1 MFCVFIP
8 RRCRWVIVILPFR
21 ALLYLIGFRSYVLS
35 AYMSRFSYWVNVML
49 PFQGVAVYNWLKAIY
64 IISLW
69 QRHRF
74 IIIHAHAH
82 GQFFNEETNGISI
95 DFTCRITSSSY
106 RRWGRY
112 RLPACYHLIPK
123 VIFIIIYLIFC

>member
-1 MFCVFIP
+1 MFCFLIP
-8 RRCRWVIVILPFR
+8 RRCRWVNIMLPFQGVAVSHWFSVISIISLYVSFFLSQGDAIGLMLCCPFR

-49 PFQGVAVYNWLKAIY
+49 PFQGVAVYNWLKTIY

-74 IIIHAHAH
+74 IIIPH
-82 GQFFNEETNGISI
+82 QFPLQS
-95 DFTCRITSSSY
+95 
-106 RRWGRY
+106 
-112 RLPACYHLIPK
+112 
-123 VIFIIIYLIFC
+123 